1 MLVVDRREDISAYP
15 LGANRSEAQREPHDG
30 HIDTTTQL
38 EKSDVIDVIAGVTR
52 DFPGVV
58 CVHDTPGAD
67 VLLELLLKRVWGR
80 TMRCLPL
87 CCDEW

>member
-30 HIDTTTQL
+30 HIDKL
-38 EKSDVIDVIAGVTR
+38 EKSNVPVIDVITGVTR

-58 CVHDTPGAD
+58 CVHETPGSD
-67 VLLELLLKRVWGR
+67 VLLELLLKRVWGC
-80 TMRCLPL
+80 TMRC
-87 CCDEW
+87 